1 MPLPL
6 FEKVQRV
13 LAQQS
18 RVVNKAG
25 KPKLIVNPA
34 YPLKRFLLCY
44 NCNQAYR
51 ASAPLSGG
59 GKSHSARYHCP
70 REGCLGTI
78 KSLGADVVHKLFSEL
93 LEEITPSDGALR
105 LYKEIL
111 NRQAL
116 VQLGNLNKRLEVQRK
131 KLSGLDGE
139 RLQALRNANN
149 GELNADE
156 KAELLAGIEA
166 DKVEVLDNISKLEEQ
181 QLAKQSAIEYALNFM
196 HDVKKLWQDADPDLK
211 LRFQKMIFPDGLT
224 FNTTTR
230 SFGTL
235 QISPLYRYAPNKK
248 GLSMAEKSSLVI
260 PRRIELLLPGWEPG
274 VLTVRRWDQII
285 FSIIVA
291 QV

>member
-1 MPLPL
+1 M
-6 FEKVQRV
+6 

-139 RLQALRNANN
+139 RVQALRNANN

-260 PRRIELLLPGWEPG
+260 PRRIELLLPG
-274 VLTVRRWDQII
+274 
-285 FSIIVA
+285 
-291 QV
+291 